1 MTYAGQPQVPD
12 GQDEQSDRGAAVLAA
27 IWTYLSVTTV
37 VLVLRFYAQIRIQ
50 RKTATDDY
58 FMILA
63 WVSILD
69 PIRAF
74 PLGPIAVVTNSLW
87 RSLKS

>member
-1 MTYAGQPQVPD
+1 MTYTVRSPVPH
-12 GQDEQSDRGAAVLAA
+12 GQDKPSDLGTAVLVT

-37 VLVLRFYAQIRIQ
+37 VLMLRFYAQIRIQ

-63 WVSILD
+63 WVSVLD
-69 PIRAF
+69 QIHTF
-74 PLGPIAVVTNSLW
+74 PLGKAITNGLW
-87 RSLKS
+87 RSLK